1 VVPADTAPESSL
13 AAFAPVH
20 DRALEE
26 IDGRTVLDLGTC
38 FGFLP
43 LRLADE
49 GFDVLASDH
58 TVGTMTLL
66 AAIARHTSRRVRTVV
81 CDARAV
87 PAASGSV
94 DTVTAVHLLEHLP
107 AADTAAVFDE
117 MCRVARRRVVVAV
130 PFEDVP
136 DPVYGHLRRFDLA
149 DLEELGERSGLAY
162 RVDEHHGG
170 WLVADAT

>member
-1 VVPADTAPESSL
+1 MPAGTAPESSL

-26 IDGRTVLDLGTC
+26 IAGRTVLDLGTC

-49 GFDVLASDH
+49 GFDVVASDH

-66 AAIARHTSRRVRTVV
+66 SAIARHTSRRVRTVV

-94 DTVTAVHLLEHLP
+94 DTVTAVHLLEATHVSAGDTVLIHGASGAVGSLLVQLVRERGARVIGTSSERG
-107 AADTAAVFDE
+107 AAIVE
-117 MCRVARRRVVVAV
+117 R
-130 PFEDVP
+130 
-136 DPVYGHLRRFDLA
+136 LR
-149 DLEELGERSGLAY
+149 
-162 RVDEHHGG
+162 
-170 WLVADAT
+170 